1 MKIKELMHEG
11 VEAVS
16 PDTSIAVV
24 AKTMRD
30 KDIGAVPVLQDGEL
44 VGIITD
50 RDLAVRALANG
61 QDLTKLTARNVMT
74 TGVASC
80 QESDDADQA
89 VQLMESKHIRRL
101 PVIDENRRMVGMVSL
116 GDLCHA
122 MPADV
127 SAEVLRS
134 VSAHHA

>member
-1 MKIKELMHEG
+1 MKISELMHKG

-30 KDIGAVPVLQDGEL
+30 KDIGAIPVTQDGQL
-44 VGIITD
+44 VGMITD

-61 QDLTKLTARNVMT
+61 QDLTQLTARNVMT
-74 TGVASC
+74 TGVVSC
-80 QESDDADQA
+80 RDSDDADHA

-101 PVIDENRRMVGMVSL
+101 PVIDQNRRMVGIVSV

-122 MPADV
+122 LPADI

>member
-1 MKIKELMHEG
+1 MKIKELMHKG

-16 PDTSIAVV
+16 PDTPIAAV

-30 KDIGAVPVLQDGEL
+30 KDIGAIPVMHHGQL
-44 VGIITD
+44 VGMITD

-61 QDLTKLTARNVMT
+61 QDLASLTARSVMT
-74 TGVASC
+74 AGVVSC
-80 QESDDADQA
+80 RDSDDADQA
-89 VQLMESKHIRRL
+89 VQLMESRHIRRL
-101 PVIDENRRMVGMVSL
+101 PVVDEDQRMVGMVSL

-122 MPADV
+122 LPADI